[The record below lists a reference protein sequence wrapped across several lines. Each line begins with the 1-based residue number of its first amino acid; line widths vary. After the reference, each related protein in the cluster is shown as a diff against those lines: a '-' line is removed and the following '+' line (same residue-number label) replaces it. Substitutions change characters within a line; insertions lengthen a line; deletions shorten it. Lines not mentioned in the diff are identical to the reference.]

1 MKFKKKSVLTLF
13 FVSLAL
19 LAFSTASVQAQSAT
33 EMPRVMNI
41 IGHGVGSKLY
51 GLAAGFA
58 KVGSKNLSTEFK
70 VVPTAGPA
78 EWMPMAQE
86 GEVDLAVVISFD
98 GMEGH
103 YGVGFF
109 KGQPSN
115 GMMVLFRGGN
125 MRIGPVARNDSGVKT
140 LKDVKGKRYVLFSA
154 GRAFTLQSK
163 GFLANAGLTV
173 DDVKVLTVPGP
184 KDGTKALIEGRAD
197 VTGTAEVTM
206 GVLAELEA
214 GRGAH
219 YLSLDPSPEGVAAVK
234 KFFPVGK
241 PLLVKPGPGI
251 RAVKEPSWLWTFDWY
266 LSGSKNLKVDVV
278 YEIVKTYW
286 NHDKELWPI
295 HGGLKQTK
303 KEIFMTDDPSFPYHP
318 GAIKFYKEMGV
329 WTKEMD
335 AKQAELLKKG
345 K

>member
-1 MKFKKKSVLTLF
+1 MRMKRKNLLTLF
-13 FVSLAL
+13 CLTLSVVLFSAMIVSAE
-19 LAFSTASVQAQSAT
+19 AKTK
-33 EMPRVMNI
+33 MPRVMNV

-70 VVPTAGPA
+70 LVPTAGPA
-78 EWMPMAQE
+78 EWMPMARD
-86 GEVDLAVVISFD
+86 GEVDLAAVISFD

-115 GMMVLFRGGN
+115 NMMILLRGGN
-125 MRIGPVARNDSGVKT
+125 MRIGPLARKDSGIKT
-140 LKDVKGKRYVLFSA
+140 LKEAKGKRFVLFSA
-154 GRAFTLQSK
+154 GRAFSLQSK

-173 DDVKVLTVPGP
+173 DDVKILTVPGP

-214 GRGAH
+214 GRGAQ
-219 YLSLDPSPEGVAAVK
+219 YLALDPSPEGVK
-234 KFFPVGK
+234 RIKSFFPVGQ
-241 PLLVKPGPGI
+241 PILVKPGPGV
-251 RAVKEPSWLWTFDWY
+251 RAISEPTWLWTFDWY
-266 LSGSKNLKVDVV
+266 LSGSKNLSDDVV

-303 KEIFMTDDPSFPYHP
+303 KEIFVTDDPTFPYHP
-318 GAIKFYKEMGV
+318 GAIKFYKEKGV
-329 WTKEMD
+329 WSSDMD
-335 AKQAELLKKG
+335 AKQAALLKK